1 MESTPDLS
9 ARVGQVEGGR
19 DGVREEGREVGR
31 LTVGSELD
39 RAAED
44 P

>member
-9 ARVGQVEGGR
+9 ARVGQVDGGR
-19 DGVREEGREVGR
+19 EGGR